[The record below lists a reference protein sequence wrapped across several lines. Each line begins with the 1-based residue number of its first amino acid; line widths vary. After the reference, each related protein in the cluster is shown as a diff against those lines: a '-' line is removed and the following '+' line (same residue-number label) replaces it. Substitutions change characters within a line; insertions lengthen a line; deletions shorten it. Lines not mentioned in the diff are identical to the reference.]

1 MLDGADIETI
11 IYGAIAALN
20 AERDPGDQIPASP
33 DTALFGVDAV
43 LDSLSFVSLITDVE
57 TSLNVDHGLDISL
70 ADDRA
75 LSRAQSP
82 YETVATLRDYVVELV
97 EEGR

>member
-1 MLDGADIETI
+1 MLNSDEIEAV
-11 IYGAIAALN
+11 IYRAIAALN
-20 AERDPGDQIPASP
+20 AEREPDDQIPASP

-57 TSLNVDHGLDISL
+57 TSLNVDHGLDVSL

-75 LSRAQSP
+75 LSRPRSP
-82 YETVATLRDYVVELV
+82 YDSVATLRDYILELL
-97 EEGR
+97 EP

>member
-1 MLDGADIETI
+1 MLTSDEIETV

-20 AERDPGDQIPASP
+20 AEREPDDQIPASP
-33 DTALFGVDAV
+33 DTALFGVDAI
-43 LDSLSFVSLITDVE
+43 LDSLSFVSLVTDVE

-75 LSRAQSP
+75 LSRPQSP
-82 YETVATLRDYVVELV
+82 YDTVATLRDYIVELL
-97 EEGR
+97 ET